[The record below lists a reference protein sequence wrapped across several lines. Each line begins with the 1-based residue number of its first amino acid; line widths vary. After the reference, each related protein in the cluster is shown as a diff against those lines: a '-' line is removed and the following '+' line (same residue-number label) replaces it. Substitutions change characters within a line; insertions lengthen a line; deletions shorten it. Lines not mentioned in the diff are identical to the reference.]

1 MGKYLRCNIIPASL
15 NDRPRIRFHES
26 ASPSQPSLR
35 LCSSK
40 KNNVRADSPVT
51 NKGTQV
57 TAFSLL
63 SGRRNSLIRGTAAP
77 HSWTSMQGFGQTRK
91 LQPQAKLASPI
102 GSYGKEEYKDGLIS
116 GISIFFPNFIQQLEV
131 TIKLSRVSLI
141 HLFQS

>member
-26 ASPSQPSLR
+26 TSPSQPSLR

-77 HSWTSMQGFGQTRK
+77 HSWTTVVCRDLDRRGNYNRGRSLPRRLGPTERRNIKTGLYLGFLSSSQISFNSWK
-91 LQPQAKLASPI
+91 LQ
-102 GSYGKEEYKDGLIS
+102 
-116 GISIFFPNFIQQLEV
+116 
-131 TIKLSRVSLI
+131 
-141 HLFQS
+141 